1 MKKTLIISIILII
14 LIICASIFGFVKVRE
29 KDRYVERC
37 TETTTAKVL
46 EHSVT
51 TDRKTHGTSNKYFHH
66 ITVIY
71 KIDGKEYQKKGVYRG
86 KKELSL
92 DPGTKITIRYNPN
105 NKEEIAPEFT
115 VGYATAKYRIE
126 GYACIVILASFAT
139 LAVVGY
145 YKTKNRKQ
153 MN

>member
-71 KIDGKEYQKKGVYRG
+71 KIDGNDYKPGIYYSVDGRLADAKKR
-86 KKELSL
+86 
-92 DPGTKITIRYNPN
+92 
-105 NKEEIAPEFT
+105 
-115 VGYATAKYRIE
+115 TAK
-126 GYACIVILASFAT
+126 
-139 LAVVGY
+139 
-145 YKTKNRKQ
+145 TKSA
-153 MN
+153 